1 MYDNTVIAIYGDHQ
15 GMNKE
20 TPSVQWKMTDFLG
33 KEYDYDADAECSVHH
48 SYSRIK

>member
-33 KEYDYDADAECSVHH
+33 KNTTMMRC
-48 SYSRIK
+48 

>member
-20 TPSVQWKMTDFLG
+20 TPSVQWKMTDSSE
-33 KEYDYDADAECSVHH
+33 KNTTMMRC
-48 SYSRIK
+48 